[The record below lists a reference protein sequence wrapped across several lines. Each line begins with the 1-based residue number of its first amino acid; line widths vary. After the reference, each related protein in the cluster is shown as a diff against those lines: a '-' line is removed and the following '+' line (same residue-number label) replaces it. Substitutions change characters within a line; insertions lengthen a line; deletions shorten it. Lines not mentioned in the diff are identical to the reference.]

1 MCVCHSFP
9 PYHTHA
15 SDIALPCSLYCDE
28 LVYLA
33 GLYYAGSRFH
43 PLASPVERD
52 GVRQQT
58 ESPQD
63 ELSMFSVGYCNC
75 LGNNS
80 IKGSF

>member
-1 MCVCHSFP
+1 M
-9 PYHTHA
+9 
-15 SDIALPCSLYCDE
+15 
-28 LVYLA
+28 YLA
-33 GLYYAGSRFH
+33 GLYYAGSQFH

>member
-1 MCVCHSFP
+1 MQPTYMCVGHSFP
-9 PYHTHA
+9 PYHVHVHA
-15 SDIALPCSLYCDE
+15 SDIALYCEE

-33 GLYYAGSRFH
+33 GLYYAGFQFH

-63 ELSMFSVGYCNC
+63 ELSMFSIGYCN
-75 LGNNS
+75 LS
-80 IKGSF
+80 WQ

>member
-1 MCVCHSFP
+1 MQPTYMCVVHSFP
-9 PYHTHA
+9 PLHVHA
-15 SDIALPCSLYCDE
+15 SDIALYCEE

-33 GLYYAGSRFH
+33 GLYYAGFQFH

-63 ELSMFSVGYCNC
+63 ELSMFSVGYSN
-75 LGNNS
+75 LS
-80 IKGSF
+80 WQ